1 MACNFEHERRRQ
13 GSLSP
18 GRVINSEKILL
29 AIVEPFNWEH
39 GCFTNDA
46 FPKKRLENCEQSV
59 SRQRYAT
66 PNSLQKFVVN
76 PLLRKSGRV
85 LKGFSCVPCSSLRAE
100 NGSSGYREFVIVDNA
115 YEDNDSGIH
124 FAHAHIGF
132 SPDVLKSPQTKNA
145 KVAAVENLRDILQN
159 GFKHSGDAYNA
170 RECFLPFPLFL
181 FTPYILKIRM
191 WSVIIAIFRKFKCL
205 L

>member
-1 MACNFEHERRRQ
+1 MACDFENERCRQ
-13 GSLSP
+13 DSLSP
-18 GRVINSEKILL
+18 GRVLNSEKILL

-39 GCFTNDA
+39 GCFTIDA

-76 PLLRKSGRV
+76 PLLRKPERV
-85 LKGFSCVPCSSLRAE
+85 LKGFSCVPCSSLRAK

-115 YEDNDSGIH
+115 YEDKDLGIN

-132 SPDVLKSPQTKNA
+132 SPNVLKSPQIKNA
-145 KVAAVENLRDILQN
+145 KAAAVENLRDILQK
-159 GFKHSGDAYNA
+159 GFKHSGDVYA

-191 WSVIIAIFRKFKCL
+191 WSVIIAIFRKLKCL